1 MAARPG
7 TGARVSPALTNL
19 APDRRVNPERPLVK
33 TCLVVDD
40 SRVIRKVSRRILED
54 LGFEVAEAADGVEAM
69 AWCSAVMPDVV
80 LLDWLMPGMDGMEF
94 LKRLRAEPGGDR
106 PKVVFCSSET
116 AIERIREALDAGADE
131 YIMKPFD
138 GAIVAGKLAFLD
150 LAA

>member
-1 MAARPG
+1 
-7 TGARVSPALTNL
+7 L
-19 APDRRVNPERPLVK
+19 K

-54 LGFEVAEAADGVEAM
+54 LGFEVAEACDGVEAM
-69 AWCSAVMPDVV
+69 AWCTAVMPDVI
-80 LLDWLMPGMDGMEF
+80 LLDWQMPVMDGMEF

-106 PKVVFCSSET
+106 PKVVFCTVENDL
-116 AIERIREALDAGADE
+116 ERMREALEAGADE

-138 GAIVAGKLAFLD
+138 GSIVAGKLDYLG